1 MKKNKDYFTE
11 YISLKSILQWL
22 YTPIMI
28 LMLSLFSI
36 GWKCNND
43 IELSLPLSP
52 NNLIA
57 NAATSSLIELNW
69 QDNSANEVGFKIE
82 KKYIGE
88 SFIEIETVAPDVT
101 SFNDI
106 GFIEGITYYRV
117 RAFNDNGFSEYS
129 NEAKA
134 ILEEDCI
141 ESDPSWQNHSLTESL
156 YDTFTADVVVIPDND
171 NIDGIFAFSDGSGA
185 TFSDFAILV
194 RFNETGLIDIRNGD
208 SYEADETVPYTLGIC
223 YQFRLAVDVTNH
235 TFSVYVT
242 PENTSETMIAMDY
255 IFRTEQNTVTNL
267 NNIGVWADDGG
278 SLQVCNL
285 TITSTEPTEPP
296 AAPSNLDI
304 QSISPN
310 RIDLIWND
318 NSNNEQEFRIEKKIS
333 DGTFIEIA
341 TVPKNTEIFSDTSV
355 APETP
360 YSYKIRAYNIVDY
373 SGYSNEISTTTPPQP
388 PPTDGII
395 IDHTCTK
402 LTDIPVEYVAKVKE
416 ELSVHYCG
424 RSHACQIYWP
434 GLREVDSNGGGN
446 WDYYYPSNDTPLSNN
461 SRLDLVHYIGSDPG
475 IEPHEYFG
483 GNSDSPAWDS
493 RPYPIETYLDAHPE
507 INVAGIE
514 WCGELHLTNQGAN
527 SNYVDGYIR
536 AMSNLEERYNGAND
550 RKITFVYF
558 TTNTQYRDD
567 DTDMGG
573 SNLDEKQARAHLN
586 NERIRA
592 HCYENNCVL
601 YDFADLDIYC
611 PVDGNGDFDPN
622 SDNWVKEPNRSA
634 VISYSDETH
643 DNELRNISFP
653 VSYMGGPGNVN
664 PIGWGNYNITYYHT
678 TLAHA
683 EIKGQA
689 FWYLL
694 ARIAGWDGQ

>member
-1 MKKNKDYFTE
+1 MKGIVIITIIMSIFLFHSCSCGISTKNT
-11 YISLKSILQWL
+11 
-22 YTPIMI
+22 
-28 LMLSLFSI
+28 
-36 GWKCNND
+36 NNIND
-43 IELSLPLSP
+43 T
-52 NNLIA
+52 NN
-57 NAATSSLIELNW
+57 TSS
-69 QDNSANEVGFKIE
+69 
-82 KKYIGE
+82 
-88 SFIEIETVAPDVT
+88 
-101 SFNDI
+101 
-106 GFIEGITYYRV
+106 
-117 RAFNDNGFSEYS
+117 
-129 NEAKA
+129 
-134 ILEEDCI
+134 
-141 ESDPSWQNHSLTESL
+141 
-156 YDTFTADVVVIPDND
+156 
-171 NIDGIFAFSDGSGA
+171 
-185 TFSDFAILV
+185 
-194 RFNETGLIDIRNGD
+194 
-208 SYEADETVPYTLGIC
+208 
-223 YQFRLAVDVTNH
+223 
-235 TFSVYVT
+235 
-242 PENTSETMIAMDY
+242 
-255 IFRTEQNTVTNL
+255 
-267 NNIGVWADDGG
+267 
-278 SLQVCNL
+278 
-285 TITSTEPTEPP
+285 
-296 AAPSNLDI
+296 
-304 QSISPN
+304 
-310 RIDLIWND
+310 ND
-318 NSNNEQEFRIEKKIS
+318 NSN
-333 DGTFIEIA
+333 D
-341 TVPKNTEIFSDTSV
+341 TEHHD
-355 APETP
+355 
-360 YSYKIRAYNIVDY
+360 N
-373 SGYSNEISTTTPPQP
+373 SNSQSEA
-388 PPTDGII
+388 II
-395 IDHTCTK
+395 INHTCTK
-402 LTDIPVEYVAKVKE
+402 LTDIPAEYVAKVKE
-416 ELSVHYCG
+416 VLSVHYCG

-461 SRLDLVHYIGSDPG
+461 SRLDLVHYIGSDPA

-483 GNSDSPAWDS
+483 GSSDHPAWDS
-493 RPYPIETYLDAHPE
+493 RPYPIEIYLDAHTD

-527 SNYVDGYIR
+527 CNYVDGYIR

-634 VISYSDETH
+634 EISYSDETH

-664 PIGWGNYNITYYHT
+664 PIGWGNYNIEYYHT